1 MNNSIYK
8 VASNIAKSLV
18 AIKFKNREEYEE
30 YKKNHEMRKDTKV
43 EIEPETKKPNPPIP
57 KEPPK
62 FKIKDDG
69 DDYTKSEKYL
79 KHQKYLDA
87 LSKKAPNKYKKKMEE
102 AMNVVARHQKNG
114 LSLQDAVKKY
124 YQENI

>member
-30 YKKNHEMRKDTKV
+30 YKKNHKMRKDTKV
-43 EIEPETKKPNPPIP
+43 EIEPEKKDVPEA
-57 KEPPK
+57 KAVE
-62 FKIKDDG
+62 
-69 DDYTKSEKYL
+69 DYTSSEKYL
-79 KHQKYLDA
+79 KHQKHLDS

-102 AMNVVARHQKNG
+102 AMNIVGRYQKSG